1 MVLLYARVARRA
13 ERKGQIQN
21 AAACIA
27 AFATGY
33 LTLWILFSAFAVAAQ
48 WALEHSGAMSG
59 MTVLRSRAVAG
70 GLLIAAGLYQLTPL
84 KESCLAHCRSPA
96 EFLAAHW
103 RGGVP
108 GAWRMGLGHGV
119 YCLGC
124 CFALML
130 RVPLGV
136 LLMIAGAAL
145 IAGV

>member
-1 MVLLYARVARRA
+1 MVLLYARVARQA
-13 ERKGQIQN
+13 ERKGQISERRGLYRRL
-21 AAACIA
+21 CHRLSH
-27 AFATGY
+27 FVD
-33 LTLWILFSAFAVAAQ
+33 LFSAFAVAAQ

-108 GAWRMGLGHGV
+108 SAWRMGLGHGV